1 MTRSQRL
8 YNEIRNFV
16 EEDKIPKYDVEF
28 FSKARPSAKFM
39 HTLITK
45 YVNLD
50 KIKYKISDPKAYSH
64 LVDIENKV
72 VFKSYNRL
80 KEINK
85 SKDIPIHSERKFLF
99 KDNDFL

>member
-1 MTRSQRL
+1 MTQSQRL
-8 YNEIRNFV
+8 YNEIRQFV
-16 EEDKIPKYDVEF
+16 EKDKIADYDVEF

-39 HTLITK
+39 QTLINK

-50 KIKYKISDPKAYSH
+50 KVRYEISDPKAYSH

>member
-1 MTRSQRL
+1 MTQSQRL
-8 YNEIRNFV
+8 YNEIRQFV
-16 EEDKIPKYDVEF
+16 EKDKIADYDVEF

-50 KIKYKISDPKAYSH
+50 KVRYEISDPKAYSH

-85 SKDIPIHSERKFLF
+85 SKDILRHFDRTFLF
-99 KDNDFL
+99 KDNKFI

>member
-1 MTRSQRL
+1 MTQSQRL
-8 YNEIRNFV
+8 YNEIRQFV
-16 EEDKIPKYDVEF
+16 EKDKIADYDVEF

-39 HTLITK
+39 HTLINK

-50 KIKYKISDPKAYSH
+50 RVRYEISDPKAYSH

-85 SKDIPIHSERKFLF
+85 SKDILRHFDRTFLF
-99 KDNDFL
+99 KDNKFI

>member
-1 MTRSQRL
+1 MTQSQRL
-8 YNEIRNFV
+8 YNEIRQFV
-16 EEDKIPKYDVEF
+16 EKDKIPEYDVEF

-50 KIKYKISDPKAYSH
+50 KIRYKISDSKAYSH

-72 VFKSYNRL
+72 VFKNYNRL

-85 SKDIPIHSERKFLF
+85 SKDIPRHIDRSFLF
-99 KDNDFL
+99 KDNKLL